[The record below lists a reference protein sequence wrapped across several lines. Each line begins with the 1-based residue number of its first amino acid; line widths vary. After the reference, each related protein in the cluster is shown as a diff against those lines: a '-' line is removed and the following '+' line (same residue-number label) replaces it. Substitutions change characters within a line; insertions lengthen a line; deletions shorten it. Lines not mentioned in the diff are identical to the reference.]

1 MNLNE
6 TMQKIFETVVASL
19 IQQGKPSVQTDWAGE
34 ISHCTYRGRDGAKC
48 AIGWLIADDRYSL
61 SFEHNG
67 VIYVMER
74 LNWMPNPKLDLTEF
88 REDRDLHAFLG
99 KLQYCHDLASDSTD
113 FVKRF
118 KQECIELLSPYVC
131 TTALQD

>member
-1 MNLNE
+1 MNL

-19 IQQGKPSVQTDWAGE
+19 IQQGRPSVQTDSEGE
-34 ISHCTYRGRDGAKC
+34 ISDCKYRGLDGAKC

-61 SFEHNG
+61 GFEYKG
-67 VIYVMER
+67 VIYVMDR
-74 LNWMPNPKLDLTEF
+74 LNWMPNPELDLTEF
-88 REDRDLHAFLG
+88 REDQVFHAFLH
-99 KLQYCHDLASDSTD
+99 KLQHCHDRASHSTD